1 MPGAQAQRARQNAQ
15 LDVRAKKA
23 VIRMAD
29 TLEDIN
35 QKLDHIIKKQT
46 DGFWLNGSRF
56 AQ

>member
-1 MPGAQAQRARQNAQ
+1 MPSAQAQRARQSAQ

-46 DGFWLNGSRF
+46 NGFWLNGSRF

>member
-1 MPGAQAQRARQNAQ
+1 MPGAQAQRERQNAQ

-46 DGFWLNGSRF
+46 NGFWLNGSRF

>member
-1 MPGAQAQRARQNAQ
+1 MQSAGQNMQ

-46 DGFWLNGSRF
+46 NGFWLNGSRF